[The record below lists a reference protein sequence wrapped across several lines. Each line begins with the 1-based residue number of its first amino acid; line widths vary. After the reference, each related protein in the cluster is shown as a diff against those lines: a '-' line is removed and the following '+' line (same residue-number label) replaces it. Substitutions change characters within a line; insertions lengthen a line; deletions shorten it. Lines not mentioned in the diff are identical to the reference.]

1 MDTRKFR
8 DKMKLLYIYRHT
20 DLGYSIGKVFHP
32 IENEMKKYAEV
43 ESVNLPIPNYSLKG
57 VWKNI
62 RFVQKH
68 CRRNKY
74 DIIHITGTEHYL
86 LPFLCGKRVVITV
99 HDLGRLLS
107 LKGFRKLRYWLMQV
121 AVLKFAKAITC
132 ISSKTFQEVQ
142 NHIILPT
149 GKLIVIPNSI
159 DGQFAFSPKEFNTE
173 CPTILHI
180 GTKPNKNLA
189 RTIMALKEIK
199 CKMRIVGKV
208 DKSDIDL
215 LKMYNINYSVVCD
228 LSDDE
233 IVQEYKNADII
244 NFPSYYEGFG
254 MPIIEGQAIGR
265 LVITSDIDPMRTV
278 AGNGAILCNPYDIKS
293 IRSAYLKAINDGSYR
308 DDIIKAGSENV
319 ENYRLE
325 YITKK
330 YFNLYKS
337 L

>member
-8 DKMKLLYIYRHT
+8 DKMKLLYIYRHL

-68 CRRNKY
+68 CKKNKY
-74 DIIHITGTEHYL
+74 DVIHITGTEHYL

-142 NHIILPT
+142 CHVSPSIE
-149 GKLIVIPNSI
+149 KLVVIPNPI
-159 DGQFAFSPKEFNTE
+159 DNQFAFSPKEFNSV

-180 GTKPNKNLA
+180 GTKPNKNLT
-189 RTIMALKEIK
+189 RSIMALKEIK

-265 LVITSDIDPMRTV
+265 LVVTSNIEPMKTV
-278 AGNGAILCNPYDIKS
+278 AGNGAILCNPYDIES
-293 IRSAYLKAINDGSYR
+293 IRSAYLKVINDSDYR
-308 DDIIKAGSENV
+308 EATIKVGLENV
-319 ENYRLE
+319 ENYS
-325 YITKK
+325 IKQISQK
-330 YFNLYKS
+330 YYNLYKA

>member
-1 MDTRKFR
+1 
-8 DKMKLLYIYRHT
+8 
-20 DLGYSIGKVFHP
+20 
-32 IENEMKKYAEV
+32 
-43 ESVNLPIPNYSLKG
+43 
-57 VWKNI
+57 
-62 RFVQKH
+62 
-68 CRRNKY
+68 
-74 DIIHITGTEHYL
+74 
-86 LPFLCGKRVVITV
+86 
-99 HDLGRLLS
+99 
-107 LKGFRKLRYWLMQV
+107 MQV

-142 NHIILPT
+142 KHISRPT
-149 GKLIVIPNSI
+149 GKLVVIPNPI
-159 DGQFAFSPKEFNTE
+159 DRRFAFSPKEFNTE

-180 GTKPNKNLA
+180 GTKPNKNLT
-189 RTIMALKEIK
+189 RTIMALKDIK
-199 CKMRIVGKV
+199 CKIRIVGRV
-208 DKSDIDL
+208 DDSDIDL
-215 LKMYNINYSVVCD
+215 LKKYNINYSIVSD
-228 LSDDE
+228 LSDEE
-233 IVQEYKNADII
+233 IQQEYINAEII

-293 IRSAYLKAINDGSYR
+293 IRRGYLKVINDDSYR
-308 DDIIKAGSENV
+308 GDIIKAGSDNV

>member
-1 MDTRKFR
+1 
-8 DKMKLLYIYRHT
+8 MKLLYIYRHP

-68 CRRNKY
+68 CKKKKY

-142 NHIILPT
+142 KHISRPT
-149 GKLIVIPNSI
+149 GKLVVIPNPI
-159 DGQFAFSPKEFNTE
+159 DRRFAFSPKEFNTE

-180 GTKPNKNLA
+180 GTKPNKNLT
-189 RTIMALKEIK
+189 RTIMALKDIK
-199 CKMRIVGKV
+199 CKIRIVGRV
-208 DKSDIDL
+208 DDSDIDL
-215 LKMYNINYSVVCD
+215 LKKYNINYSIVSD
-228 LSDDE
+228 LSDEE
-233 IVQEYKNADII
+233 IQQEYINADII

-293 IRSAYLKAINDGSYR
+293 IRSAYLKAINDDSYR